1 MHKWTPCMLLLRSES
16 GVVYARETGQRD
28 LKSFTIYGILIM
40 EKLGFCFTGKIKKD
54 IKCFPIP
61 TEMEF

>member
-1 MHKWTPCMLLLRSES
+1 MLPLRSES
-16 GVVYARETGQRD
+16 GVVYAREIGQQD
-28 LKSFTIYGILIM
+28 LKSFTIYGSSMM
-40 EKLGFCFTGKIKKD
+40 EKLGFCFTEKIKKD